1 MRKSNKE
8 HLYKAAFRVFLSKRF
23 ERVTIS
29 DIEKESGMTRGAV
42 FYYAK
47 TKLDLFKQVVEEY
60 VVDYQNFKY
69 KVSLPKD
76 ATLKDVI
83 ESYIKGISETIHN
96 LNEQIGTLPEE
107 NGSSAYLNLIVQIK
121 TYYPDLNERYLS
133 NLDTELT
140 QWISYIQRAIDNDE
154 IRSDINVLY
163 TAKTLINIIY
173 GQSFI
178 DAMYK
183 GLDLRILRGLL
194 ENLYHV
200 LQKQDS

>member
-1 MRKSNKE
+1 
-8 HLYKAAFRVFLSKRF
+8 
-23 ERVTIS
+23 
-29 DIEKESGMTRGAV
+29 MTREAV

-47 TKLDLFKQVVEEY
+47 TKLDLFKQFVEEY

-69 KVSLPKD
+69 KFSLPKD
-76 ATLKDVI
+76 ASLKDVI
-83 ESYIKGISETIHN
+83 ESYIKGISGTMHN

>member
-1 MRKSNKE
+1 M
-8 HLYKAAFRVFLSKRF
+8 
-23 ERVTIS
+23 
-29 DIEKESGMTRGAV
+29 
-42 FYYAK
+42 
-47 TKLDLFKQVVEEY
+47 
-60 VVDYQNFKY
+60 
-69 KVSLPKD
+69 
-76 ATLKDVI
+76 
-83 ESYIKGISETIHN
+83 
-96 LNEQIGTLPEE
+96 
-107 NGSSAYLNLIVQIK
+107 
-121 TYYPDLNERYLS
+121 NERYLS

>member
-76 ATLKDVI
+76 AT
-83 ESYIKGISETIHN
+83 
-96 LNEQIGTLPEE
+96 
-107 NGSSAYLNLIVQIK
+107 
-121 TYYPDLNERYLS
+121 
-133 NLDTELT
+133 
-140 QWISYIQRAIDNDE
+140 
-154 IRSDINVLY
+154 
-163 TAKTLINIIY
+163 
-173 GQSFI
+173 
-178 DAMYK
+178 
-183 GLDLRILRGLL
+183 
-194 ENLYHV
+194 
-200 LQKQDS
+200 